1 MLIAEY
7 KYDPYEV
14 LDIVKMGIRTAY
26 KKDYMPHEKKAQI
39 QVSIAADGAI
49 SIYREYIVVDEI
61 EDKEEDRQMLLKD
74 AKKIKK
80 DIGLGDTLVL
90 DITPDPL
97 EFTRI

>member
-1 MLIAEY
+1 MIQEAIKMLIAEY

-39 QVSIAADGAI
+39 QVSVAADGAI

-74 AKKIKK
+74 AGKIKK
-80 DIGLGDTLVL
+80 GI
-90 DITPDPL
+90 
-97 EFTRI
+97 